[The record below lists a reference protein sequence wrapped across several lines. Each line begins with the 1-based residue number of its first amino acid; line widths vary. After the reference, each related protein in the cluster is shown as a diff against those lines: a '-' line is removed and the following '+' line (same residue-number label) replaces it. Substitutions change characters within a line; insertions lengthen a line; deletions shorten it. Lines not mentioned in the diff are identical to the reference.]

1 MAKCKKGSKV
11 QTRAKLRRRNSAKG
25 AKARKVVK
33 SARGKAKRT
42 VPSTKPKRAPVK
54 KAARKEVAP
63 AVESVAIELVEQPA
77 PSAAGTSPVL
87 DHKE

>member
-1 MAKCKKGSKV
+1 MAKRKKGSKV

-25 AKARKVVK
+25 AKAHKV
-33 SARGKAKRT
+33 S
-42 VPSTKPKRAPVK
+42 KPKRAPVK

-63 AVESVAIELVEQPA
+63 AVESVAIESVEQPA